1 MATAASTLVARSRR
15 FVGDWSTNDILTASC
30 TSTATSITVADGTIY
45 SVGWLLQLDQEALYI
60 TANGTGTTVP
70 VLRGQRGTTG
80 ASHASGAAVMI
91 RPNFLDIEYLDA
103 LNSGIN
109 ATYPWLYHAINDT
122 SITTSPTVYEYA
134 VPNDQSGF
142 PIRYLYRISFLE
154 NSDLSYREMRDWEVV
169 RAGVPMIKF
178 RRYLPAGT
186 LRIQGFSPIAPL
198 ASLTDTLDPLFPV
211 NAEDLLTLYAA
222 QFLLESGE
230 TRRARE
236 STGARDDREAA
247 NRPGTAS
254 AAAQTLLQRFQMR
267 LMSSA
272 MQPLPPHIKAVF

>member
-1 MATAASTLVARSRR
+1 MATSATTLIARCRR
-15 FVGDWSTNDILTASC
+15 FNADWPSNDVLTSAPGSTDSF
-30 TSTATSITVADGTIY
+30 ITVADGTLY
-45 SVGWLLQLDQEALYI
+45 TQGWTIQIDSEALYV
-60 TANGTGTTVP
+60 TSNGNGTTVP

-80 ASHASGAAVMI
+80 ASHASGASILV
-91 RPNFLDIEYLDA
+91 RPHFLDIEYLDA

-109 ATYPWLYHAINDT
+109 ATFPLLYHAINDT
-122 SITTSPTVYEYA
+122 SITTSPTVYEYTI
-134 VPNDQSGF
+134 PNDQSGS
-142 PIRYLYRISFLE
+142 PIAYLYRISFLE
-154 NSDLSYREMRDWEVV
+154 NGDLAYRNLRDWETI
-169 RAGVPMIKF
+169 RSSTPKIKF

-186 LRIQGFSPIAPL
+186 LRVQGFSPIAPL
-198 ASLTDTLDPLFPV
+198 ASLTDSLDSLFPT

-267 LMSSA
+267 LMASA
-272 MQPLPPHIKAVF
+272 MPPLPKNIKAVF

>member
-1 MATAASTLVARSRR
+1 MATLASTLVARSRR
-15 FVGDWSTNDILTASC
+15 FVGDWPSNDVLTASC
-30 TSTATSITVADGTIY
+30 TSTSTSITVADGTIY
-45 SVGWLLQLDQEALYI
+45 SVGWIIQIDQEALYV

-70 VLRGQRGTTG
+70 VLRSQRGTTG
-80 ASHASGAAVMI
+80 ASHASAAPVLI

-109 ATYPWLYHAINDT
+109 ATFPWLYHAINDT
-122 SITTSPTVYEYA
+122 SITTSPTLYEYA
-134 VPNDQSGF
+134 IPNDQSGL
-142 PIRYLYRISFLE
+142 PIRFLYRISFLE
-154 NSDLSYREMRDWEVV
+154 NSDLSYRNLRDWEVI
-169 RAGVPMIKF
+169 RAGAPVIKF
-178 RRYLPAGT
+178 RRYLPNGT
-186 LRIQGFSPIAPL
+186 LRVQGFSPISPL
-198 ASLTDTLDPLFPV
+198 ASTSDTLDPLFPV

-267 LMSSA
+267 LMTSA
-272 MQPLPPHIKAVF
+272 MPPLPKNIKAVF